1 MTHPLLIASGLNPVL
16 RYKNRTLSSMAKGRK
31 LGRHVDSIYL
41 GNGKKVGSGFKKD
54 PSLEPE
60 MTTMPVQ
67 RRALK
72 FR

>member
-1 MTHPLLIASGLNPVL
+1 MV
-16 RYKNRTLSSMAKGRK
+16 KGRK

-60 MTTMPVQ
+60 MTIMPVQ

>member
-16 RYKNRTLSSMAKGRK
+16 RYKNRTLSSMVKGRK

-41 GNGKKVGSGFKKD
+41 KKVGSGFKKD
-54 PSLEPE
+54 PEPD
-60 MTTMPVQ
+60 MTIMPVQ